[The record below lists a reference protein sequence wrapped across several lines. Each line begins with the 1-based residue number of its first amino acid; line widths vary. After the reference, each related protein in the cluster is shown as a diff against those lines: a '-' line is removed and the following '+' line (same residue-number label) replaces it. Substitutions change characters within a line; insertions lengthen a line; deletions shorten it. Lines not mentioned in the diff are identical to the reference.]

1 MNENFSLSDVAAA
14 VGNRDDGFGNGGG
27 ALWLVIFVIFAFM
40 NGNGF
45 GGNNGAL
52 TEAAMCSMNNFAQ
65 LENSVGRL
73 ADSQN
78 SQNLMLSQAASNLGY
93 QTLEQFGQL
102 SRDLCTGF
110 ANGVAATNAAAAQ
123 ARECCCETQQAILE
137 NRYLAAQNTA
147 EINANTT
154 AQTQKI
160 LDALCTNRMADMQ
173 NRINQL
179 EIQAATAGV
188 VRYPSAFAYSAGAN
202 PFCGGSCGCGN
213 I

>member
-1 MNENFSLSDVAAA
+1 M
-14 VGNRDDGFGNGGG
+14 
-27 ALWLVIFVIFAFM
+27 WLVIFVLFFAFG
-40 NGNGF
+40 GNGF
-45 GGNNGAL
+45 GNGNNSTL
-52 TEAAMCSMNNFAQ
+52 TEAAMCNMNNFTQ
-65 LENSVGRL
+65 LENAVGRL
-73 ADSQN
+73 SDSQN
-78 SQNLMLSQAASNLGY
+78 SQNLMLHQAASSLGY
-93 QTLEQFGQL
+93 QNLEQFGQL

-110 ANGVAATNAAAAQ
+110 ANSVAATNAAAAQ
-123 ARECCCETQQAILE
+123 TQQCCCETQQGILE

-173 NRINQL
+173 NRIYQL

-188 VRYPSAFAYSAGAN
+188 VRYPNAFAYSAGAN
-202 PFCGGSCGCGN
+202 PFCGSSCGCGN